1 MKHKDRFVFGRT
13 ARSVLRT
20 MLSVVLLLC
29 SILFLPGVTADV
41 SAQTLAADATSKIV
55 TSTAEVTISNV
66 TKVPEGKS
74 IDWATYQVL
83 YATYDAGSNALEY
96 HLTDWARTVLV
107 GTGTTGT
114 GTTEEAAIKEIT
126 KLTTTGAAATEQSDL
141 VNRLAAATTKTPYSA
156 SWSVTGTTAKADL
169 PVGAYLVIPSCEGMT
184 FLNML
189 VSVDTSGTTDTA
201 DNGWVLTAK
210 GAVLKGKTLSIDKK
224 ITGKNGSTPVAISVG
239 KTTETAQIGDKIHYT
254 IVAQVPHYPDNST
267 VKTFKVVD
275 TPTNLSILT
284 DSISVAGVDA
294 ANAETEIPKASYT
307 VSKDSANGPV
317 TIDFSNNYNGTFY
330 NTTEK
335 SWPYV
340 SVKIT
345 YTAVV
350 TEAAKI
356 GTEGNPN
363 TAKLI
368 YRIDT
373 QEKELPSPKTTV
385 FTYGLNVVKLEAG
398 TEAGT
403 EAKKLTNAVF
413 QISRDVNG
421 TSTPL
426 YFKDNE
432 DGSYTLAQDQTT
444 ASATGYTKDLKT
456 QGTDGSF
463 WLKGLDAR
471 VDYSLKEVKAP
482 SGYSV
487 NTDTLTIRLTAK
499 TNPDDSTYT
508 GILQEVTGTE
518 KDKNDQVI
526 ATDAGSWKC
535 GLLDADKAKAAV
547 SLTDTKLFELPAT
560 GGKGTDGF
568 ARNGILL
575 LTAAAL
581 VYGISRRKTQDE
593 RG

>member
-1 MKHKDRFVFGRT
+1 MKHNDRFVFGRT

-41 SAQTLAADATSKIV
+41 SAQTLAADTTSKIV
-55 TSTAEVTISNV
+55 TSTANVTINS
-66 TKVPEGKS
+66 VPEGKS
-74 IDWATYQVL
+74 ITWATYQVL
-83 YATYDAGSNALEY
+83 YANYDAGSNALEY
-96 HLTDWARTVLV
+96 HLTDWAKDVLV
-107 GTGTTGT
+107 GTGTTEEAEIKKITELTKTGT
-114 GTTEEAAIKEIT
+114 G
-126 KLTTTGAAATEQSDL
+126 ATEQSDL
-141 VNRLAAATTKTPYSA
+141 VNRLAAATKIPYTAA

-189 VSVDTSGTTDTA
+189 VSVDTSGTTQTDA
-201 DNGWVLTAK
+201 DQWELKAK

-224 ITGKNGSTPVAISVG
+224 ITGKNDITVTFDNG

-267 VKTFKVVD
+267 GKIFRVVD
-275 TPTNLSILT
+275 TPTNLSIST
-284 DSISVAGVDA
+284 DSISVYGVDA
-294 ANAETEIPKASYT
+294 ENAETEIPKASYA
-307 VSKDSANGPV
+307 VSEDSTNGSV
-317 TIDFSNNYNGTFY
+317 TIDFSNSYNGTFY
-330 NTTEK
+330 NATEK

-350 TEAAKI
+350 TEAAEM
-356 GTEGNPN
+356 GANGNPN

-373 QEKELPSPKTTV
+373 QDKELPSPKTTV
-385 FTYGLNVVKLEAG
+385 FTYGLNVEKLEAG

-403 EAKKLTNAVF
+403 AVKKLTNAVF

-444 ASATGYTKDLKT
+444 AASTTGYTKDLT
-456 QGTDGSF
+456 TPGTDGSF
-463 WLKGLDAR
+463 WLKGLDAG
-471 VDYSLKEVKAP
+471 VNYSLKEVKAP

-487 NTDTLTIRLTAK
+487 NTDTLTICLTAG
-499 TNPDDSTYT
+499 TNPVDSTHT
-508 GILQEVTGTE
+508 GILREVTGTE
-518 KDKNDQVI
+518 KDKNGQAI
-526 ATDAGSWKC
+526 TGEGSWTY
-535 GLLDADKAKAAV
+535 GVLDANKAKAAV

>member
-1 MKHKDRFVFGRT
+1 MKHNDRFVFGRT

-41 SAQTLAADATSKIV
+41 SAQTLTADTDKIV
-55 TSTAEVTISNV
+55 TSTAKVTINS
-66 TKVPEGKS
+66 VPEGKS
-74 IDWATYQVL
+74 ITLATYQVL

-96 HLTDWARTVLV
+96 HLTGWAKNVLV
-107 GTGTTGT
+107 GTGAGQAD
-114 GTTEEAAIKEIT
+114 TEEAAIKKIT
-126 KLTTTGAAATEQSDL
+126 ELTTTGTAATEQSDL
-141 VNRLAAATTKTPYSA
+141 VNQLAAATTKITYSA
-156 SWSVTGTTAKADL
+156 AIWSVTGTTAAADL
-169 PVGAYLVIPSCEGMT
+169 PVGAYLVIPSCEEMT

-189 VSVDTSGTTDTA
+189 VSVDTSGTIDTA

-224 ITGKNGSTPVAISVG
+224 IIGKNGTTVTFDNG
-239 KTTETAQIGDKIHYT
+239 KTTETAQIGDTIHYT
-254 IVAQVPHYPDNST
+254 IEAQVPHYPDNST
-267 VKTFKVVD
+267 GKIFRVVD
-275 TPTNLSILT
+275 TPTNLSIST
-284 DSISVAGVDA
+284 ESISVSGVKTGGGETPIA
-294 ANAETEIPKASYT
+294 AASYA
-307 VSKDSANGPV
+307 VSKNTTDGSV
-317 TIDFSNNYNGTFY
+317 TIDFSNHYDGTFY
-330 NTTEK
+330 DTATK

-350 TEAAKI
+350 TEKAEL
-356 GTEGNPN
+356 GTNGNPN

-368 YRIDT
+368 YQINN

-398 TEAGT
+398 TEG
-403 EAKKLTNAVF
+403 KKLTNAVF

-426 YFKDNE
+426 YFKDNGT
-432 DGSYTLAQDQTT
+432 GSYTLAQDQTAA
-444 ASATGYTKDLKT
+444 ASATGYTQDLTT

-463 WLKGLDAR
+463 WLKGLDAG

-487 NTDTLTIRLTAK
+487 NTDTLTICLTAG
-499 TNPDDSTYT
+499 TNPVDSTHT
-508 GILQEVTGTE
+508 GILREVTGTE
-518 KDKNDQVI
+518 KDKNGQGI
-526 ATDAGSWKC
+526 ATGTGSWTC
-535 GLLDADKAKAAV
+535 GVLDADKAKAAV

-581 VYGISRRKTQDE
+581 VYGISRRKMQDE

>member
-41 SAQTLAADATSKIV
+41 SAQTLTADTTSKIV
-55 TSTAEVTISNV
+55 TSTAKVTISNV
-66 TKVPEGKS
+66 PAGKS
-74 IDWATYQVL
+74 ITWATYQVL

-96 HLTDWARTVLV
+96 HLTDWAKDVLV
-107 GTGTTGT
+107 GT

-126 KLTTTGAAATEQSDL
+126 KLTKTGTGEKEQSDL
-141 VNRLAAATTKTPYSA
+141 VNRLAAAATKDAYSA
-156 SWSVTGTTAKADL
+156 IWSVAGTDATADL

-189 VSVDTSGTTDTA
+189 VSVDTSGTTETGA
-201 DNGWVLTAK
+201 DRWELKAK

-224 ITGKNGSTPVAISVG
+224 ITGKNGTTPVAISAG
-239 KTTETAQIGDKIHYT
+239 KTTETAQIGDTIHYT
-254 IVAQVPHYPDNST
+254 IEAQVPHYPDNST
-267 VKTFKVVD
+267 DKTFKVVD
-275 TPTNLSILT
+275 TPTNLSIST
-284 DSISVAGVDA
+284 DSISVYGVDA
-294 ANAETEIPKASYT
+294 ENAETEIPKASYA
-307 VSKDSANGPV
+307 VSEDSTNGSV
-317 TIDFSNNYNGTFY
+317 TIDFSNSYNGTFY
-330 NTTEK
+330 NATEK

-350 TEAAKI
+350 TEAAEM
-356 GTEGNPN
+356 GENGNPN

-373 QEKELPSPKTTV
+373 QDKELPSPKTTV

-398 TEAGT
+398 TAV
-403 EAKKLTNAVF
+403 KKLTNAVF
-413 QISRDVNG
+413 QISRDG

-426 YFKDNE
+426 YFKDNGS
-432 DGSYTLAQDQTT
+432 GSYTLAQDQTT

-463 WLKGLDAR
+463 WLKGLDAG

-487 NTDTLTIRLTAK
+487 NTDTLTICLTAG
-499 TNPDDSTYT
+499 TNPVDSTHT
-508 GILQEVTGTE
+508 GILRDVTGTE
-518 KDKNDQVI
+518 KDKNGQAI
-526 ATDAGSWKC
+526 TGEGSWTY
-535 GLLDADKAKAAV
+535 GVLDTNKAKAAV

-581 VYGISRRKTQDE
+581 VYGISRRKKQDE

>member
-96 HLTDWARTVLV
+96 HLTDWAKDVLV
-107 GTGTTGT
+107 GTGTTEEAEIKKITELTKTGT
-114 GTTEEAAIKEIT
+114 G
-126 KLTTTGAAATEQSDL
+126 ATEQSDL
-141 VNRLAAATTKTPYSA
+141 VNQLAAAATKTEYAA
-156 SWSVTGTTAKADL
+156 SWSVTGTTAAADL
-169 PVGAYLVIPSCEGMT
+169 PVGAYLVIPSCEEMT

-189 VSVDTSGTTDTA
+189 VSVDTSGTTQTDA
-201 DNGWVLTAK
+201 DQWVLKAK
-210 GAVLKGKTLSIDKK
+210 GAVLKGKSLSIGKK
-224 ITGKNGSTPVAISVG
+224 ITGKNGTTVTFENG

-267 VKTFKVVD
+267 GKIFRVVD
-275 TPTNLSILT
+275 TPTNLSIST
-284 DSISVAGVDA
+284 DSISVYGVDA
-294 ANAETEIPKASYT
+294 ENAETEIPKASYA
-307 VSKDSANGPV
+307 VSEDSTNGSV
-317 TIDFSNNYNGTFY
+317 TIDFSNSYNGTFY
-330 NTTEK
+330 NATEK

-350 TEAAKI
+350 TEAAEM
-356 GTEGNPN
+356 GANGNPN

-373 QEKELPSPKTTV
+373 QDKELPSPKTTV
-385 FTYGLNVVKLEAG
+385 FTYGLNVEKLEAG

-403 EAKKLTNAVF
+403 AVKKLTNAVF

-432 DGSYTLAQDQTT
+432 DGSYTLAQNQTT
-444 ASATGYTKDLKT
+444 AASAEGYTKDLKT

-463 WLKGLDAR
+463 WLKGLDAG
-471 VDYSLKEVKAP
+471 VNYSLKEVKAP

-487 NTDTLTIRLTAK
+487 NTDTLTIHLTAG
-499 TNPDDSTYT
+499 TNPVDSTHT
-508 GILQEVTGTE
+508 GILREVTGTE
-518 KDKNDQVI
+518 KDKNGQEI
-526 ATDAGSWKC
+526 ATSTGSWTC
-535 GLLDADKAKAAV
+535 GVLDADKAKAAV

>member
-41 SAQTLAADATSKIV
+41 SAQTLTAGTDKIV

-66 TKVPEGKS
+66 PEGKS
-74 IDWATYQVL
+74 ITWATYQVL
-83 YATYDAGSNALEY
+83 YANYDAGSNALEY
-96 HLTDWARTVLV
+96 HLTDWAKDVLV
-107 GTGTTGT
+107 GTGTT
-114 GTTEEAAIKEIT
+114 EEAEIKKIT
-126 KLTTTGAAATEQSDL
+126 KLTTTGAVATEQSDL
-141 VNRLAAATTKTPYSA
+141 VNQLAAATTKNAYSA

-189 VSVDTSGTTDTA
+189 VSVDTSGTTQTGA
-201 DNGWVLTAK
+201 DQWELKAK

-224 ITGKNGSTPVAISVG
+224 ITGKNGSTPVAISAG

-267 VKTFKVVD
+267 GKIFRVVD

-284 DSISVAGVDA
+284 ESISVSGVDT

-330 NTTEK
+330 DTTAK

-350 TEAAKI
+350 TEDANMGAD
-356 GTEGNPN
+356 GNPN

-373 QEKELPSPKTTV
+373 EEKELPSPKTTV

-398 TEAGT
+398 TEA
-403 EAKKLTNAVF
+403 KKLTNAVF
-413 QISRDVNG
+413 QISRDVSG
-421 TSTPL
+421 TPTPL
-426 YFKDNE
+426 YFKDNA

-444 ASATGYTKDLKT
+444 ASAAGYTQDLTT

-463 WLKGLDAR
+463 WLKGLDAG

-487 NTDTLTIRLTAK
+487 NTDTLTIHLTAE
-499 TNPDDSTYT
+499 TNPVDSTHT
-508 GILQEVTGTE
+508 GILREVTGRE
-518 KDKNDQVI
+518 KDKNGQEI
-526 ATDAGSWKC
+526 ATGTGSWKY
-535 GLLDADKAKAAV
+535 GVLDANKAKAAV

-593 RG
+593 RE

>member
-1 MKHKDRFVFGRT
+1 MKHNDRFVFGRT

-29 SILFLPGVTADV
+29 SILFLPGVTVDV
-41 SAQTLAADATSKIV
+41 SAQSLTADTNKIV
-55 TSTAEVTISNV
+55 TSKAEITVTN
-66 TKVPEGKS
+66 VPEGKS
-74 IDWATYQVL
+74 ISWPTYQVL

-96 HLTDWARTVLV
+96 HLTGWAKNILV
-107 GTGTTGT
+107 GSGTGQADTEEAVIKKITELTKTGT
-114 GTTEEAAIKEIT
+114 G
-126 KLTTTGAAATEQSDL
+126 ATEQSDL
-141 VNRLAAATTKTPYSA
+141 VNQLAAAATKTAYAAA
-156 SWSVTGTTAKADL
+156 SWTVAGTNAAATL

-189 VSVDTSGTTDTA
+189 VSVDTSGTTQTGA
-201 DNGWVLTAK
+201 DQWELKAK
-210 GAVLKGKTLSIDKK
+210 GAVLKGKPLSIDKK
-224 ITGKNGSTPVAISVG
+224 ITGKNGSAPVVIRAG
-239 KTTETAQIGDKIHYT
+239 KTTETAQIGDTIHYT
-254 IVAQVPHYPDNST
+254 IEAQVPHYPDNST
-267 VKTFKVVD
+267 DKTFKVVD
-275 TPTNLSILT
+275 TPTNLSIST
-284 DSISVAGVDA
+284 DSISVSGVNDAGT
-294 ANAETEIPKASYT
+294 ETVIPETSYA
-307 VSKDSANGPV
+307 VSKDSTDGSV
-317 TIDFSNNYNGTFY
+317 TIDFSNNYDGVFY
-330 NTTEK
+330 NATAK

-350 TEAAKI
+350 TEDAKM
-356 GTEGNPN
+356 GAEGNPN

-373 QEKELPSPKTTV
+373 QEKDISSPKTTV
-385 FTYGLNVVKLEAG
+385 FTYGLNVEKLEAG
-398 TEAGT
+398 TEV
-403 EAKKLTNAVF
+403 KKLTNAVF

-426 YFKDNE
+426 YFKDNGS
-432 DGSYTLAQDQTT
+432 GSYTLAQDQAAA

-463 WLKGLDAR
+463 WLKGLDAG

-487 NTDTLTIRLTAK
+487 NTDTLTIHLTAE
-499 TNPDDSTYT
+499 TNPDDPTCYT
-508 GILQEVTGTE
+508 GILQGVTGTE
-518 KDKNDQVI
+518 KDKTGLAVEDG
-526 ATDAGSWKC
+526 TGSWRY
-535 GLLDADKAKAAV
+535 GLSTEAAKAAV

>member
-1 MKHKDRFVFGRT
+1 MRHNDRFVFGRT

-41 SAQTLAADATSKIV
+41 SAQTLATGTDKIV
-55 TSTAEVTISNV
+55 TSPANVTINN
-66 TKVPEGKS
+66 VPEGKS
-74 IDWATYQVL
+74 ITWATYQVL
-83 YATYDAGSNALEY
+83 YANYDAGSNALEY
-96 HLTDWARTVLV
+96 HLTDWAKDVLV
-107 GTGTTGT
+107 GTGTTEEAEIKKITELTKTGT
-114 GTTEEAAIKEIT
+114 GAK
-126 KLTTTGAAATEQSDL
+126 EQSDL
-141 VNRLAAATTKTPYSA
+141 VNQLAAATTKTPYSA

-169 PVGAYLVIPSCEGMT
+169 PVGAYLVIPSCEEMT

-189 VSVDTSGTTDTA
+189 VSVDTSETTETGA
-201 DNGWVLTAK
+201 DRWELKAK

-224 ITGKNGSTPVAISVG
+224 ITGKNGTTPVAISAG
-239 KTTETAQIGDKIHYT
+239 KTTETAQIGDTIHYT

-267 VKTFKVVD
+267 NKTFKVVD
-275 TPTNLSILT
+275 TPTNLSIST
-284 DSISVAGVDA
+284 DSISVYGVDA
-294 ANAETEIPKASYT
+294 ENAETEIAKASYA

-317 TIDFSNNYNGTFY
+317 TIDFSSIYNGTFY
-330 NTTEK
+330 NAATK

-350 TEAAKI
+350 TEDAKM
-356 GTEGNPN
+356 GAEGNPN

-368 YRIDT
+368 YQINN

-398 TEAGT
+398 TEG
-403 EAKKLTNAVF
+403 KKLTNAVF
-413 QISRDVNG
+413 QISRDG
-421 TSTPL
+421 TTTPL

-444 ASATGYTKDLKT
+444 VASTTGYTKDLTT

-463 WLKGLDAR
+463 WLKGLDAG

-499 TNPDDSTYT
+499 TNPDDPTCYT
-508 GILQEVTGTE
+508 GILRDVTGTE
-518 KDKNDQVI
+518 KDKNGQAI
-526 ATDAGSWKC
+526 TGAGSWTY
-535 GLLDADKAKAAV
+535 GLSTEAAKAAV

-581 VYGISRRKTQDE
+581 VYGISRRKKQDE

>member
-96 HLTDWARTVLV
+96 HLTPWAYDMLV

-126 KLTTTGAAATEQSDL
+126 GLTKTGTGATEQSEL
-141 VNRLAAATTKTPYSA
+141 VNRLAAATKIPYTAA
-156 SWSVTGTTAKADL
+156 SWSVRGTDVVADL

-224 ITGKNGSTPVAISVG
+224 ITGKNGSTPVAISAG
-239 KTTETAQIGDKIHYT
+239 KTTETAQIGDTIHYT
-254 IVAQVPHYPDNST
+254 IEAQVPHYPDNSA

-275 TPTNLSILT
+275 TPTNLSIST
-284 DSISVAGVDA
+284 DSISVYGVDA
-294 ANAETEIPKASYT
+294 ENAETEIAKDSYVVSKAST
-307 VSKDSANGPV
+307 NGPV
-317 TIDFSNNYNGTFY
+317 TIDFSSIYNGTFY
-330 NTTEK
+330 NTTAK

-350 TEAAKI
+350 TEDAKM
-356 GTEGNPN
+356 GVDGNPN

-373 QEKELPSPKTTV
+373 QEKDISSPKTTV

-421 TSTPL
+421 TPTPL
-426 YFKDNE
+426 YFKDNGS
-432 DGSYTLAQDQTT
+432 GSYTLAQNQT
-444 ASATGYTKDLKT
+444 AAEGYTQDLTT

-463 WLKGLDAR
+463 WLKGLDAG

-487 NTDTLTIRLTAK
+487 NTDTLTIRLTAG
-499 TNPDDSTYT
+499 TNPVDSTHT
-508 GILQEVTGTE
+508 GILLGVTGTE

-581 VYGISRRKTQDE
+581 VYGISRRKKQDE

>member
-41 SAQTLAADATSKIV
+41 SAQTLAADTTSKIV
-55 TSTAEVTISNV
+55 TSTAEVTINIA
-66 TKVPEGKS
+66 TKVPEGKNIS
-74 IDWATYQVL
+74 WPTYQVL

-126 KLTTTGAAATEQSDL
+126 GLTKTETGATEQSEL
-141 VNRLAAATTKTPYSA
+141 VNRLAAATKIPYTAA
-156 SWSVTGTTAKADL
+156 SWSVRGTDVVADL

-189 VSVDTSGTTDTA
+189 VSVDTSGTTNTA

-224 ITGKNGSTPVAISVG
+224 ITGKNGSTPVAISAG

-267 VKTFKVVD
+267 GKIFRVVD

-284 DSISVAGVDA
+284 ESISVSGVDT

-330 NTTEK
+330 DTTAK

-350 TEAAKI
+350 TEAAEM
-356 GTEGNPN
+356 GTNGNPN

-373 QEKELPSPKTTV
+373 EEKELSSPKTTV

-398 TEAGT
+398 TEA

-413 QISRDVNG
+413 QISRDG
-421 TSTPL
+421 TTTPL

-444 ASATGYTKDLKT
+444 AASTTGYTKDLKT
-456 QGTDGSF
+456 QGDGSF
-463 WLKGLDAR
+463 WLKGLDAG
-471 VDYSLKEVKAP
+471 VNYSLKEVKAP

-487 NTDTLTIRLTAK
+487 NTDTLTIRLTAG
-499 TNPDDSTYT
+499 TNLVDSTHT

-518 KDKNDQVI
+518 KDKNGQAI
-526 ATDAGSWKC
+526 TGTGSWTY
-535 GLLDADKAKAAV
+535 GVLTTDEAKAAV

-581 VYGISRRKTQDE
+581 VYGIFRRKTQDE

>member
-41 SAQTLAADATSKIV
+41 SAQTLAADTTSKIV

-66 TKVPEGKS
+66 PAGKS
-74 IDWATYQVL
+74 ITWPTYQVL

-96 HLTDWARTVLV
+96 HLTGWARNVLV
-107 GTGTTGT
+107 GTGANQVA
-114 GTTEEAAIKEIT
+114 TEEAAIKKIT
-126 KLTTTGAAATEQSDL
+126 GLTTTGNDATEQSDL
-141 VNRLAAATTKTPYSA
+141 VNQLAAATIKNPYSA
-156 SWSVTGTTAKADL
+156 LWSVTGTDAAADL

-189 VSVDTSGTTDTA
+189 VSVDTSGTTQTGA
-201 DNGWVLTAK
+201 DQWELKAK

-224 ITGKNGSTPVAISVG
+224 ITGKNGSTPVAISAG
-239 KTTETAQIGDKIHYT
+239 KTTETAQIGDTIHYT
-254 IVAQVPHYPDNST
+254 IEAQVPHYPDNST
-267 VKTFKVVD
+267 GKIFRVVD

-284 DSISVAGVDA
+284 ESISVSGVDT

-330 NTTEK
+330 DTTAK

-350 TEAAKI
+350 TEAAEM
-356 GTEGNPN
+356 GTNGNPN

-373 QEKELPSPKTTV
+373 QEKDISSPKTTV
-385 FTYGLNVVKLEAG
+385 FTYGLDVVKLEAG
-398 TEAGT
+398 TEA

-426 YFKDNE
+426 YFKNNA

-444 ASATGYTKDLKT
+444 AASTTGYTKDLKT
-456 QGTDGSF
+456 QGTGGSF
-463 WLKGLDAR
+463 LLKGLDAG
-471 VDYSLKEVKAP
+471 VGYSLKEVKAP

-487 NTDTLTIRLTAK
+487 NTDTLTIHLTAE
-499 TNPDDSTYT
+499 TNQVDSTYT
-508 GILQEVTGTE
+508 GILQEVTGKE
-518 KDKNDQVI
+518 KNKNGQEI
-526 ATDAGSWKC
+526 ETGTGSWTY
-535 GLLDADKAKAAV
+535 GVLEADKAKAAV

>member
-41 SAQTLAADATSKIV
+41 SAQTLTADTNKIV
-55 TSTAEVTISNV
+55 TSTANVTINS
-66 TKVPEGKS
+66 VPEGKS
-74 IDWATYQVL
+74 ITWATYQVL
-83 YATYDAGSNALEY
+83 YANYDAGSNALEY
-96 HLTDWARTVLV
+96 HLTDWARDVLV

-114 GTTEEAAIKEIT
+114 GTTEEAAIKKIT
-126 KLTTTGAAATEQSDL
+126 ELMTTGTVATEQSEL
-141 VNRLAAATTKTPYSA
+141 VNRLAAATKIPYTAA
-156 SWSVTGTTAKADL
+156 SWRVTGTDAAADL

-224 ITGKNGSTPVAISVG
+224 ITGKNGSTPVVISAG
-239 KTTETAQIGDKIHYT
+239 KTTETAQIGDTIHYT
-254 IVAQVPHYPDNST
+254 IEAQVPHYPDNST
-267 VKTFKVVD
+267 GKIFRVVD
-275 TPTNLSILT
+275 TPTNLSIST
-284 DSISVAGVDA
+284 ESISVAGVDA
-294 ANAETEIPKASYT
+294 DGGETPIAAASYD

-317 TIDFSNNYNGTFY
+317 TIDFSDSYNGTFY

-385 FTYGLNVVKLEAG
+385 FTYGLNVVKLEAR

-413 QISRDVNG
+413 QISRDVNE
-421 TSTPL
+421 TPTPL
-426 YFKDNE
+426 YFKDNA

-444 ASATGYTKDLKT
+444 AASTTGYTKDLKT

-463 WLKGLDAR
+463 LLKGLDAR

-575 LTAAAL
+575 LTAAVL
-581 VYGISRRKTQDE
+581 VYGISRRKKQDE

>member
-1 MKHKDRFVFGRT
+1 MRHKDRFVFGRT

-41 SAQTLAADATSKIV
+41 SAQTLTADTDKIV
-55 TSTAEVTISNV
+55 TSTANVTINS
-66 TKVPEGKS
+66 VPEGKS
-74 IDWATYQVL
+74 ITWATYQVL
-83 YATYDAGSNALEY
+83 YANYDAGSNALEY
-96 HLTDWARTVLV
+96 HLTPWAKDVLV
-107 GTGTTGT
+107 GTGIGKEA
-114 GTTEEAAIKEIT
+114 TEEAAIKKIT
-126 KLTTTGAAATEQSDL
+126 ELTKTGTGAKEQSDL
-141 VNRLAAATTKTPYSA
+141 VNQLAAATTKTPYSA

-169 PVGAYLVIPSCEGMT
+169 PVGAYLVIPSCEEMT

-189 VSVDTSGTTDTA
+189 VSVDTSETTETGA
-201 DNGWVLTAK
+201 DRWELKAK

-224 ITGKNGSTPVAISVG
+224 ITGKNGTTPVAISAG
-239 KTTETAQIGDKIHYT
+239 KTTETAQIGDTIHYT

-267 VKTFKVVD
+267 NKTFKVVD
-275 TPTNLSILT
+275 TPTNLSIST
-284 DSISVAGVDA
+284 NSISVSGVDD
-294 ANAETEIPKASYT
+294 ANAETVIAATDYKVSPKAADGS
-307 VSKDSANGPV
+307 V
-317 TIDFSNNYNGTFY
+317 TIDFSDSYNGTFY
-330 NTTEK
+330 DTATK

-350 TEAAKI
+350 TEAAEM
-356 GTEGNPN
+356 GTNGNPN

-385 FTYGLNVVKLEAG
+385 FTYGLDVKKLEAG

-403 EAKKLTNAVF
+403 AVKKLTNAVF

-444 ASATGYTKDLKT
+444 AASTTGYTKDLTT

-463 WLKGLDAR
+463 WLKGLDAG

-499 TNPDDSTYT
+499 TNPDDPTCYT
-508 GILQEVTGTE
+508 GILRDVTGTE
-518 KDKNDQVI
+518 KDKNGQTI
-526 ATDAGSWKC
+526 TGAGSWTY
-535 GLLDADKAKAAV
+535 GLSTEAAKAAV

>member
-41 SAQTLAADATSKIV
+41 SAQTLTADTTSKIV
-55 TSTAEVTISNV
+55 TSTAKVTISNV
-66 TKVPEGKS
+66 PAGKS
-74 IDWATYQVL
+74 ISWPTYQVL

-96 HLTDWARTVLV
+96 HLTDWARAVLV
-107 GTGTTGT
+107 GT
-114 GTTEEAAIKEIT
+114 GTTEEAAIKNIT
-126 KLTTTGAAATEQSDL
+126 KLTTTGNDATEQSDL
-141 VNRLAAATTKTPYSA
+141 VNRLAAATKIPYTAA
-156 SWSVTGTTAKADL
+156 SWSVTGTNAAADL

-189 VSVDTSGTTDTA
+189 VSVDTSGTTQTGTDQ
-201 DNGWVLTAK
+201 WELKAK

-224 ITGKNGSTPVAISVG
+224 ITGKNGSAPVAISAG
-239 KTTETAQIGDKIHYT
+239 KTTETAQIGDTIHYT
-254 IVAQVPHYPDNST
+254 IEAQVPHYPDNST
-267 VKTFKVVD
+267 NKTFKVVD

-284 DSISVAGVDA
+284 DSISVSGVKADDGETSIA
-294 ANAETEIPKASYT
+294 ATSYA
-307 VSKDSANGPV
+307 VSKDSANGSV
-317 TIDFSNNYNGTFY
+317 TIDFSDSYDGTFY
-330 NTTEK
+330 NTTAK

-350 TEAAKI
+350 TEAAKM
-356 GTEGNPN
+356 GAEGNPN

-398 TEAGT
+398 TEA
-403 EAKKLTNAVF
+403 KKLTNAVF

-421 TSTPL
+421 TLTPL

-432 DGSYTLAQDQTT
+432 DGSYTLAQDQAT
-444 ASATGYTKDLKT
+444 AASTTGYTKDLTT
-456 QGTDGSF
+456 QGTGGSF
-463 WLKGLDAR
+463 LLKGLDAG

-487 NTDTLTIRLTAK
+487 NTDTLTIHLTAE

-508 GILQEVTGTE
+508 GILRKVDGTE
-518 KDKNDQVI
+518 KDKNGQGI
-526 ATDAGSWKC
+526 TDAGSWTY
-535 GLLDADKAKAAV
+535 GVLTTDAAKAAV

-581 VYGISRRKTQDE
+581 VYGISRRKKQDE

>member
-1 MKHKDRFVFGRT
+1 MKHNDRFVFGRT

-41 SAQTLAADATSKIV
+41 SAQTLTADTNKIV
-55 TSTAEVTISNV
+55 TSTANVTINS
-66 TKVPEGKS
+66 VPEGKNIS
-74 IDWATYQVL
+74 WPTYQVL

-126 KLTTTGAAATEQSDL
+126 GLTKTETGATEQSEL
-141 VNRLAAATTKTPYSA
+141 VNRLAAATKIPYTAA
-156 SWSVTGTTAKADL
+156 SWSVRGTDVVADL

-189 VSVDTSGTTDTA
+189 VSVDTSGTTNTA

-224 ITGKNGSTPVAISVG
+224 ITGKNGSTPVAISAG
-239 KTTETAQIGDKIHYT
+239 KTTETAQIGDTIHYT

-267 VKTFKVVD
+267 GKIFRVVD

-284 DSISVAGVDA
+284 ESISVSGVDT

-330 NTTEK
+330 DTTAK

-350 TEAAKI
+350 TEAAEM
-356 GTEGNPN
+356 GTNGNPN

-373 QEKELPSPKTTV
+373 EEKELPSPKTTV

-398 TEAGT
+398 TEA
-403 EAKKLTNAVF
+403 KKLTNAVF
-413 QISRDVNG
+413 QISRDVSG
-421 TSTPL
+421 TPTPL
-426 YFKDNE
+426 YFKDNA

-444 ASATGYTKDLKT
+444 AASTTGYTKDLKT
-456 QGTDGSF
+456 QGDGSF
-463 WLKGLDAR
+463 WLKGLDAG
-471 VDYSLKEVKAP
+471 VNYSLKEVKAP

-487 NTDTLTIRLTAK
+487 NTDTLTIRLTAG
-499 TNPDDSTYT
+499 TNLVDSTHT

-518 KDKNDQVI
+518 KDKNGQAI
-526 ATDAGSWKC
+526 TGTGSWTC
-535 GLLDADKAKAAV
+535 GVLDAYKAKAAV

-581 VYGISRRKTQDE
+581 VYGISRRKKQDE

>member
-1 MKHKDRFVFGRT
+1 MRHNDRFVFGRT

-41 SAQTLAADATSKIV
+41 SAQTLAADTTSKIV
-55 TSTAEVTISNV
+55 TSTAEVTINS
-66 TKVPEGKS
+66 VPEGKS
-74 IDWATYQVL
+74 ITWATYQVL
-83 YATYDAGSNALEY
+83 YANYDAGSNALEY
-96 HLTDWARTVLV
+96 HMTDWAKDVLV
-107 GTGTTGT
+107 GTGTTEEAEIKKITELTKTGT
-114 GTTEEAAIKEIT
+114 GAK
-126 KLTTTGAAATEQSDL
+126 EQSDL
-141 VNRLAAATTKTPYSA
+141 VNQLAAATTKTPYSA

-169 PVGAYLVIPSCEGMT
+169 PVGAYLVIPSCEEMT

-189 VSVDTSGTTDTA
+189 VSVDTSGTTATDE
-201 DNGWVLTAK
+201 NEWVLTAK

-224 ITGKNGSTPVAISVG
+224 ITGKNGSTPVAISAG
-239 KTTETAQIGDKIHYT
+239 KTTETAQIGDTIHYT

-267 VKTFKVVD
+267 NKTFKVVD
-275 TPTNLSILT
+275 TPTNLSIST
-284 DSISVAGVDA
+284 DSISVYGVDA
-294 ANAETEIPKASYT
+294 ENAETEIAKASYA

-317 TIDFSNNYNGTFY
+317 TIDFSSIYNGTFY
-330 NTTEK
+330 NAATK

-350 TEAAKI
+350 TEDAKM
-356 GTEGNPN
+356 GAEGNPN

-373 QEKELPSPKTTV
+373 EEKELPSPKTTV

-398 TEAGT
+398 TEG
-403 EAKKLTNAVF
+403 KKLTNAVF
-413 QISRDVNG
+413 QISRDG
-421 TSTPL
+421 TTTPL

-444 ASATGYTKDLKT
+444 AASTTGYTKDLTT

-463 WLKGLDAR
+463 WLKGLDAG

-499 TNPDDSTYT
+499 TNPDDPTCYT
-508 GILQEVTGTE
+508 GILRDVTGTE
-518 KDKNDQVI
+518 KDKNGQAI
-526 ATDAGSWKC
+526 TGAGSWTY
-535 GLLDADKAKAAV
+535 GLSTEAAKAAV

-581 VYGISRRKTQDE
+581 VYGISRRKKQDE

>member
-1 MKHKDRFVFGRT
+1 MKHNDRFVFGRT

-29 SILFLPGVTADV
+29 SILFLPGVAADV
-41 SAQTLAADATSKIV
+41 SAQTLAADTTSKIV
-55 TSTAEVTISNV
+55 TSTANVTINS
-66 TKVPEGKS
+66 VPEGKS
-74 IDWATYQVL
+74 ITWATYQVL
-83 YATYDAGSNALEY
+83 YANYDAGSNALEY
-96 HLTDWARTVLV
+96 HLTDWAKDVLV
-107 GTGTTGT
+107 GTGTTEEAEIKKITELTKTGT
-114 GTTEEAAIKEIT
+114 GAK
-126 KLTTTGAAATEQSDL
+126 EQSDL
-141 VNRLAAATTKTPYSA
+141 VNQLAAATTKTPYSA

-169 PVGAYLVIPSCEGMT
+169 PVGAYLVIPSCEEMT

-189 VSVDTSGTTDTA
+189 VSVDTSETTETGA
-201 DNGWVLTAK
+201 DRWELKAK

-224 ITGKNGSTPVAISVG
+224 ITGKNGTTPVAISAG
-239 KTTETAQIGDKIHYT
+239 KTTETAQIGDTIHYT

-267 VKTFKVVD
+267 NKTFKVVD
-275 TPTNLSILT
+275 TPTNLSIST
-284 DSISVAGVDA
+284 DSISVYGVDA
-294 ANAETEIPKASYT
+294 ENAETEIAKASYA

-317 TIDFSNNYNGTFY
+317 TIDFSSIYNGTFY
-330 NTTEK
+330 NATEK

-350 TEAAKI
+350 TEDAKM
-356 GTEGNPN
+356 GAEGNPN

-373 QEKELPSPKTTV
+373 EEKELPSPKTTV

-398 TEAGT
+398 TEG
-403 EAKKLTNAVF
+403 KKLTNAVF
-413 QISRDVNG
+413 QISRDG
-421 TSTPL
+421 TTTPL

-444 ASATGYTKDLKT
+444 AASTTGYTKDLTT

-463 WLKGLDAR
+463 WLKGLDAG

-499 TNPDDSTYT
+499 TNPDDPTCYT
-508 GILQEVTGTE
+508 GILRDVTGTE
-518 KDKNDQVI
+518 KDKNGQAI
-526 ATDAGSWKC
+526 TGAGSWTY
-535 GLLDADKAKAAV
+535 GLSTEAAKAAV

-581 VYGISRRKTQDE
+581 VYGISRRKKQDE

>member
-29 SILFLPGVTADV
+29 SILFLPGVTVDV
-41 SAQTLAADATSKIV
+41 SAQSLTADTNKIV
-55 TSTAEVTISNV
+55 TSKAEITVTN
-66 TKVPEGKS
+66 VPEGKS
-74 IDWATYQVL
+74 ISWPTYQVL

-96 HLTDWARTVLV
+96 HLTDWAQDVLV
-107 GTGTTGT
+107 GTGTTGTGTT

-126 KLTTTGAAATEQSDL
+126 KLTTTGAVATEQSDL
-141 VNRLAAATTKTPYSA
+141 VNQLAAATAKTEYTAA

-169 PVGAYLVIPSCEGMT
+169 PVGAYLVIPSCEEMT

-224 ITGKNGSTPVAISVG
+224 ITGKNGSTPVAISAG

-267 VKTFKVVD
+267 VNTFKVVD

-284 DSISVAGVDA
+284 ESISVSGVDT

-317 TIDFSNNYNGTFY
+317 TIDFSSIYNGTFY
-330 NTTEK
+330 NTTAK

-350 TEAAKI
+350 TEDAKM
-356 GTEGNPN
+356 GVDGNPN

-373 QEKELPSPKTTV
+373 QEKDISSPKTTV

-398 TEAGT
+398 TEA

-413 QISRDVNG
+413 QISRDG
-421 TSTPL
+421 TTTPL

-432 DGSYTLAQDQTT
+432 DGSYTEYTT
-444 ASATGYTKDLKT
+444 A
-456 QGTDGSF
+456 
-463 WLKGLDAR
+463 
-471 VDYSLKEVKAP
+471 
-482 SGYSV
+482 
-487 NTDTLTIRLTAK
+487 
-499 TNPDDSTYT
+499 
-508 GILQEVTGTE
+508 
-518 KDKNDQVI
+518 
-526 ATDAGSWKC
+526 
-535 GLLDADKAKAAV
+535 
-547 SLTDTKLFELPAT
+547 
-560 GGKGTDGF
+560 
-568 ARNGILL
+568 
-575 LTAAAL
+575 
-581 VYGISRRKTQDE
+581 
-593 RG
+593 

>member
-29 SILFLPGVTADV
+29 SILFLPGVTVDV
-41 SAQTLAADATSKIV
+41 SAQTLAADTTSKIV
-55 TSTAEVTISNV
+55 TSTAKVTINIAAN
-66 TKVPEGKS
+66 VPEGKIIS
-74 IDWATYQVL
+74 WPTYQVL
-83 YATYDAGSNALEY
+83 YATYDADSNALEY
-96 HLTDWARTVLV
+96 HLTGWAKDVLV
-107 GTGTTGT
+107 GTGTTGTGTT

-126 KLTTTGAAATEQSDL
+126 KLTTMGAAATEQSDL
-141 VNRLAAATTKTPYSA
+141 VNRLAAAATKIPYTAA
-156 SWSVTGTTAKADL
+156 SWSVAGMDATADL

-201 DNGWVLTAK
+201 EDGWVLTAK

-224 ITGKNGSTPVAISVG
+224 ITGKNGSTPVAISAG

-254 IVAQVPHYPDNST
+254 IVAQVPHYPDNSA

-294 ANAETEIPKASYT
+294 DDGETPIAAASYD

-317 TIDFSNNYNGTFY
+317 TIDFSSIYNGTFY
-330 NTTEK
+330 NATAK

-350 TEAAKI
+350 TEDAKM
-356 GTEGNPN
+356 GAEGNPN

-373 QEKELPSPKTTV
+373 EEKELPSPKTTV

-398 TEAGT
+398 TEG
-403 EAKKLTNAVF
+403 KKLTNAVF
-413 QISRDVNG
+413 QISRDG
-421 TSTPL
+421 TTTPL

-432 DGSYTLAQDQTT
+432 DGSYTLAQDQTAA

-463 WLKGLDAR
+463 WLKGLDAG

-499 TNPDDSTYT
+499 TNPDDPTCYT
-508 GILQEVTGTE
+508 GILRDVTGTE
-518 KDKNDQVI
+518 KDKNGQAI
-526 ATDAGSWKC
+526 TGAGSWTY
-535 GLLDADKAKAAV
+535 GLSTEAAKAAV

>member
-41 SAQTLAADATSKIV
+41 SAQTLTADTTSKIV
-55 TSTAEVTISNV
+55 TSTAKVTISNV
-66 TKVPEGKS
+66 PAGKS
-74 IDWATYQVL
+74 ISWPTYQVL

-96 HLTDWARTVLV
+96 HLTDWARAVLV
-107 GTGTTGT
+107 GT
-114 GTTEEAAIKEIT
+114 GTTEEAAIKNIT
-126 KLTTTGAAATEQSDL
+126 KLTKTGTGEKEQSDL
-141 VNRLAAATTKTPYSA
+141 VNQLAAATTKDAYSA
-156 SWSVTGTTAKADL
+156 IWSVTGTNAAADL
-169 PVGAYLVIPSCEGMT
+169 PVGAYLVIPSCEEMT

-239 KTTETAQIGDKIHYT
+239 KTTETAQIGDTIHYT
-254 IVAQVPHYPDNST
+254 IEAQVPHYPDNST
-267 VKTFKVVD
+267 NKTFKVVD
-275 TPTNLSILT
+275 TPTNLSIST
-284 DSISVAGVDA
+284 ASISVAGVDTE
-294 ANAETEIPKASYT
+294 NAETEIAKDSYVVSKAST
-307 VSKDSANGPV
+307 NGPV
-317 TIDFSNNYNGTFY
+317 TIDFSSIYNGTFY
-330 NTTEK
+330 NTTTK

-350 TEAAKI
+350 TEAAKM
-356 GTEGNPN
+356 GADGNPN

-368 YRIDT
+368 YWFNT

-385 FTYGLNVVKLEAG
+385 FTYGLNVEKLEAG
-398 TEAGT
+398 TEA
-403 EAKKLTNAVF
+403 EVKKLTNAVF
-413 QISRDVNG
+413 QISGDVNG

-444 ASATGYTKDLKT
+444 AASTTGYTKDLKT
-456 QGTDGSF
+456 QGTDGRF
-463 WLKGLDAR
+463 WLEGLDAG

-487 NTDTLTIRLTAK
+487 NTDTLTIRLTAE
-499 TNPDDSTYT
+499 TNPDDLTYT
-508 GILQEVTGTE
+508 GILQGVTGKE
-518 KDKNDQVI
+518 KNKNGQEIEIGTGSWTYGVLT
-526 ATDAGSWKC
+526 TDA
-535 GLLDADKAKAAV
+535 AKAAV

-581 VYGISRRKTQDE
+581 VYGISRRKKQDE

>member
-41 SAQTLAADATSKIV
+41 SAQTLAADTTSKIV
-55 TSTAEVTISNV
+55 TSTAEVTINIA

-96 HLTDWARTVLV
+96 HLTQWANDILV
-107 GTGTTGT
+107 GSNPGQAA
-114 GTTEEAAIKEIT
+114 TEEAAIKEIT
-126 KLTTTGAAATEQSDL
+126 GLTKTETGATEQSEL
-141 VNRLAAATTKTPYSA
+141 VNRLAAATKIPYTAA
-156 SWSVTGTTAKADL
+156 SWSVRGTDVVADL

-189 VSVDTSGTTDTA
+189 VSVDTSGTTQTDA
-201 DNGWVLTAK
+201 DQWVLTAK

-224 ITGKNGSTPVAISVG
+224 ITGKNGSTPVAISAG

-267 VKTFKVVD
+267 NKTFKVVD
-275 TPTNLSILT
+275 TPTNLSIST
-284 DSISVAGVDA
+284 GSISVSGVKTDGTETAIA
-294 ANAETEIPKASYT
+294 ATSYA
-307 VSKDSANGPV
+307 VSQDSANGPV
-317 TIDFSNNYNGTFY
+317 TIDFSDSYNGTFY
-330 NTTEK
+330 DTATK

-350 TEAAKI
+350 TEDAKM
-356 GTEGNPN
+356 GVDGNPN

-373 QEKELPSPKTTV
+373 QEKDISSPKTTV

-421 TSTPL
+421 ISTPL

-444 ASATGYTKDLKT
+444 AASTTGYTKDLTT

-508 GILQEVTGTE
+508 GILQGVTGKE
-518 KDKNDQVI
+518 KDKTGLEI
-526 ATDAGSWKC
+526 APGTGSWTF
-535 GLLDADKAKAAV
+535 GVLDTEKAKAAV

-581 VYGISRRKTQDE
+581 VYGISRRKKQDE

>member
-55 TSTAEVTISNV
+55 TSTAEVTISNI
-66 TKVPEGKS
+66 PDGKS

-83 YATYDAGSNALEY
+83 YAIYDAESNALEY
-96 HLTDWARTVLV
+96 HLTQWANDILV
-107 GTGTTGT
+107 GSNPGQAA
-114 GTTEEAAIKEIT
+114 TEEAAIKEIT
-126 KLTTTGAAATEQSDL
+126 KLTTTGAVATEQSDL
-141 VNRLAAATTKTPYSA
+141 VNQLAAATTKNAYSA

-201 DNGWVLTAK
+201 DNGWVLKAK

-294 ANAETEIPKASYT
+294 DDGETPIAAASYD

-317 TIDFSNNYNGTFY
+317 TIDFSDSYNGTFY
-330 NTTEK
+330 KATEK

-350 TEAAKI
+350 TEDAKM
-356 GTEGNPN
+356 GVDGNPN

-373 QEKELPSPKTTV
+373 QEKDISSPKTTV

>member
-41 SAQTLAADATSKIV
+41 SAQTLAADTTSKIV
-55 TSTAEVTISNV
+55 TSPANVTINS
-66 TKVPEGKS
+66 VPEGKS
-74 IDWATYQVL
+74 ITWATYQVL

-96 HLTDWARTVLV
+96 HLTDWAKDVLV
-107 GTGTTGT
+107 GTGIGKEA
-114 GTTEEAAIKEIT
+114 TEEAAIKKIT
-126 KLTTTGAAATEQSDL
+126 ELTKTGTGAKEQSEL
-141 VNRLAAATTKTPYSA
+141 VNQLAAATIKNPYSA
-156 SWSVTGTTAKADL
+156 IWSVTGTDAAADL

-189 VSVDTSGTTDTA
+189 VSVDTSETTETGA
-201 DNGWVLTAK
+201 NQWKLKAK

-224 ITGKNGSTPVAISVG
+224 ITGKNGVTVEFENG
-239 KTTETAQIGDKIHYT
+239 KTTETAQIGDTIHYT

-267 VKTFKVVD
+267 GKIFRVVD
-275 TPTNLSILT
+275 TPTNLSIST
-284 DSISVAGVDA
+284 DSISVYGVDA
-294 ANAETEIPKASYT
+294 ENAETEIPKASYA
-307 VSKDSANGPV
+307 VSEDSTNGSV
-317 TIDFSNNYNGTFY
+317 TIDFSNSYNGTFY
-330 NTTEK
+330 NATEK

-350 TEAAKI
+350 TEAAEM
-356 GTEGNPN
+356 GTSGNPN

-373 QEKELPSPKTTV
+373 QDKELPSPKTTV

-398 TEAGT
+398 TEGT
-403 EAKKLTNAVF
+403 ERKKLTNAVF

-426 YFKDNE
+426 YFKNNE
-432 DGSYTLAQDQTT
+432 DGSYTLAQDQTVAGST
-444 ASATGYTKDLKT
+444 AGYTKDLKT

-463 WLKGLDAR
+463 WLKGLDAG

-487 NTDTLTIRLTAK
+487 NTDTLTIHLTAG
-499 TNPDDSTYT
+499 TNPVDSTHT
-508 GILQEVTGTE
+508 GILREVTGTE
-518 KDKNDQVI
+518 KDKNGQEI
-526 ATDAGSWKC
+526 ATGTGSWTC
-535 GLLDADKAKAAV
+535 GVLDANKAKAAV

-581 VYGISRRKTQDE
+581 VYGISRRKKQDE

>member
-41 SAQTLAADATSKIV
+41 SAQTLTADTNKIV
-55 TSTAEVTISNV
+55 TSTANVTINS
-66 TKVPEGKS
+66 VPEGKS
-74 IDWATYQVL
+74 ITLATYQVL

-96 HLTDWARTVLV
+96 HLTGWAKNVLV
-107 GTGTTGT
+107 GTGIGKEA
-114 GTTEEAAIKEIT
+114 TEEAAIKKIT
-126 KLTTTGAAATEQSDL
+126 ELTKTGTGAKEQSEL
-141 VNRLAAATTKTPYSA
+141 VNQLAAATTKTPYSA
-156 SWSVTGTTAKADL
+156 IWSVTGTDAAADL
-169 PVGAYLVIPSCEGMT
+169 PVGAYLVIPSCEEMT

-189 VSVDTSGTTDTA
+189 VSVDTSGTTATDE
-201 DNGWVLTAK
+201 NEWVLTAK

-224 ITGKNGSTPVAISVG
+224 ITGKNGSTPVAISAG

-267 VKTFKVVD
+267 GKIFRVVD

-284 DSISVAGVDA
+284 ESISVSGVDT

-330 NTTEK
+330 DTTAK

-350 TEAAKI
+350 TEAAEM
-356 GTEGNPN
+356 GTNGNPN

-373 QEKELPSPKTTV
+373 EEKELSSPKTTV

-398 TEAGT
+398 TEV
-403 EAKKLTNAVF
+403 KKLTNAVF

-421 TSTPL
+421 TTAPL
-426 YFKDNE
+426 YFKDNA

-444 ASATGYTKDLKT
+444 AASTTGYTKDLKT

-508 GILQEVTGTE
+508 GNLQDVTGTE

-526 ATDAGSWKC
+526 ATGTGSWTC
-535 GLLDADKAKAAV
+535 GVLTTDAAKAAV

-581 VYGISRRKTQDE
+581 VYGISRRKKQDE

>member
-41 SAQTLAADATSKIV
+41 SAQILTAGTDKIV
-55 TSTAEVTISNV
+55 TSTAKVTIRN
-66 TKVPEGKS
+66 VPEGKS
-74 IDWATYQVL
+74 ITWPTYQVL

-96 HLTDWARTVLV
+96 HLTDWAKDVLV
-107 GTGTTGT
+107 GTGIGKEA
-114 GTTEEAAIKEIT
+114 TEEAAIKKIT
-126 KLTTTGAAATEQSDL
+126 ELTKTGTGAKEQSEL
-141 VNRLAAATTKTPYSA
+141 VNQLAAATIKNPYSA
-156 SWSVTGTTAKADL
+156 IWSVTGTDAAADL

-189 VSVDTSGTTDTA
+189 VSVDTSGTTQTDA
-201 DNGWVLTAK
+201 DQWVLTAK

-224 ITGKNGSTPVAISVG
+224 ITGKNGSTPVAISAG
-239 KTTETAQIGDKIHYT
+239 KTTETAQIGDTIHYT
-254 IVAQVPHYPDNST
+254 IEAQVPHYPDNST
-267 VKTFKVVD
+267 DKTFKVVD

-284 DSISVAGVDA
+284 ESISAAGVKADGG
-294 ANAETEIPKASYT
+294 ETPITAASYA
-307 VSKDSANGPV
+307 VSKDSTNGSV
-317 TIDFSNNYNGTFY
+317 TIDFSSIYNGTFY
-330 NTTEK
+330 DTAAK

-350 TEAAKI
+350 TEAAEM
-356 GTEGNPN
+356 GENGNPN

-373 QEKELPSPKTTV
+373 QDKELPSPKTTV
-385 FTYGLNVVKLEAG
+385 FTYGLNVEKLEAG

-403 EAKKLTNAVF
+403 AVKKLTNAVF
-413 QISRDVNG
+413 QISRDG

-444 ASATGYTKDLKT
+444 AASATGYTQDLTT

-463 WLKGLDAR
+463 WLKGLDAG

-487 NTDTLTIRLTAK
+487 NTDTLTICLTAG
-499 TNPDDSTYT
+499 TNPVDSTHT
-508 GILQEVTGTE
+508 GILREVTGTE
-518 KDKNDQVI
+518 KDKNGQAI
-526 ATDAGSWKC
+526 TGTGSWTC
-535 GLLDADKAKAAV
+535 GVLDAYKAKAAV

-581 VYGISRRKTQDE
+581 VYGISRRKKQDE

>member
-41 SAQTLAADATSKIV
+41 SAQPLTADTTSKIV
-55 TSTAEVTISNV
+55 TSTAKVTISNV
-66 TKVPEGKS
+66 PAGKS
-74 IDWATYQVL
+74 ITWPTYQVL

-96 HLTDWARTVLV
+96 HLTDWARAVLV
-107 GTGTTGT
+107 GTGTNQVA
-114 GTTEEAAIKEIT
+114 TEEAAIKKIT
-126 KLTTTGAAATEQSDL
+126 GLTTTGNDATEQSDL
-141 VNRLAAATTKTPYSA
+141 VNQLAAAATKDAYSA
-156 SWSVTGTTAKADL
+156 IWSVAGTDATADL
-169 PVGAYLVIPSCEGMT
+169 PVGAYLVIPSCEEMT

-189 VSVDTSGTTDTA
+189 VSVDTSGTTQTGTDQ
-201 DNGWVLTAK
+201 WELKAK

-224 ITGKNGSTPVAISVG
+224 ITGKNGSTPVAISAG
-239 KTTETAQIGDKIHYT
+239 KTTETAQIGDTIHYT
-254 IVAQVPHYPDNST
+254 IEAQVPHYPDNST
-267 VKTFKVVD
+267 NKTFKVVD

-284 DSISVAGVDA
+284 DSISVYGVDA
-294 ANAETEIPKASYT
+294 ENAETEIAKDSYV
-307 VSKDSANGPV
+307 VSKDSVNGPV
-317 TIDFSNNYNGTFY
+317 TIDFSSIYNGTFY
-330 NTTEK
+330 DTATK
-335 SWPYV
+335 FWPYV

-350 TEAAKI
+350 TEDAEM
-356 GTEGNPN
+356 GTNGNPN

-368 YRIDT
+368 YWFNT

-398 TEAGT
+398 TEA
-403 EAKKLTNAVF
+403 KKLTNAVF
-413 QISRDVNG
+413 QISRDE
-421 TSTPL
+421 SQTPL

-444 ASATGYTKDLKT
+444 AASTTGYTKDLKT
-456 QGTDGSF
+456 QGTGGSF
-463 WLKGLDAR
+463 WLKGLDAG

-508 GILQEVTGTE
+508 GILRDVTGTE
-518 KDKNDQVI
+518 KDKNGQAI
-526 ATDAGSWKC
+526 TGAGSWTY
-535 GLLDADKAKAAV
+535 GVLDGDKAKAAV

>member
-41 SAQTLAADATSKIV
+41 SAQPLTADATSKIV

-96 HLTDWARTVLV
+96 HLTTWARTVLV
-107 GTGTTGT
+107 GTGTNQVG
-114 GTTEEAAIKEIT
+114 TEEAAIKEIT
-126 KLTTTGAAATEQSDL
+126 GLTKTETGATEQSDL
-141 VNRLAAATTKTPYSA
+141 VNRLAAATKIPYTAA
-156 SWSVTGTTAKADL
+156 SWSVRGTDVVADL

-189 VSVDTSGTTDTA
+189 VSVDTSGTIDTA

-224 ITGKNGSTPVAISVG
+224 ITGKNGSTPVAISAG
-239 KTTETAQIGDKIHYT
+239 KTTETAQIGDTIHYT
-254 IVAQVPHYPDNST
+254 IEAQVPHYPDNSA

-275 TPTNLSILT
+275 TPTNLSIST
-284 DSISVAGVDA
+284 DSISVYGVDA
-294 ANAETEIPKASYT
+294 ENAETEIAKDSYVVSKAST
-307 VSKDSANGPV
+307 NGPV
-317 TIDFSNNYNGTFY
+317 TIDFSSIYNGTFY
-330 NTTEK
+330 NTTAK

-350 TEAAKI
+350 TEDAEM
-356 GTEGNPN
+356 GTNGNPN

-373 QEKELPSPKTTV
+373 EEKELSSPKTTV

-398 TEAGT
+398 TEA
-403 EAKKLTNAVF
+403 KKLTNAVF
-413 QISRDVNG
+413 QISRDG
-421 TSTPL
+421 TTTPL

-444 ASATGYTKDLKT
+444 AASTTGYTKDLTT

-463 WLKGLDAR
+463 WLKGLDAG

-499 TNPDDSTYT
+499 TNPDDSTHT
-508 GILQEVTGTE
+508 GILQGVTGKE
-518 KDKNDQVI
+518 KDKTGLEI
-526 ATDAGSWKC
+526 APGTGSWTF
-535 GLLDADKAKAAV
+535 GVLATEEAKAAV

-581 VYGISRRKTQDE
+581 VYGISRRKKQDE

>member
-1 MKHKDRFVFGRT
+1 MKHNDRFVFGRT

-41 SAQTLAADATSKIV
+41 SAQTLTADTNKIV
-55 TSTAEVTISNV
+55 TSPAEVTISNV
-66 TKVPEGKS
+66 PEGKS
-74 IDWATYQVL
+74 ITWATYQVL

-96 HLTDWARTVLV
+96 HLTDWAKDVLV
-107 GTGTTGT
+107 GTGTTEEAEIKKITELTKTGT
-114 GTTEEAAIKEIT
+114 GAK
-126 KLTTTGAAATEQSDL
+126 EQSDL
-141 VNRLAAATTKTPYSA
+141 VNQLAAATKNAYSA
-156 SWSVTGTTAKADL
+156 IWSVTGTDAVAAL

-189 VSVDTSGTTDTA
+189 VSVDTSGTIDTA

-224 ITGKNGSTPVAISVG
+224 ITGKNGSTPVAISAG

-267 VKTFKVVD
+267 GKIFRVVD

-284 DSISVAGVDA
+284 ESISVYGVDT

-330 NTTEK
+330 DTTAK

-350 TEAAKI
+350 TEDANMGAD
-356 GTEGNPN
+356 GNPN

-373 QEKELPSPKTTV
+373 EEKELPSPKTTV

-398 TEAGT
+398 TEAGV
-403 EAKKLTNAVF
+403 KKLTNAVF

-421 TSTPL
+421 TTTPL

-444 ASATGYTKDLKT
+444 AASTTGYTKDLTT

-463 WLKGLDAR
+463 WLKGLDAG
-471 VDYSLKEVKAP
+471 VNYSLKEVKAP

-487 NTDTLTIRLTAK
+487 NTDTLTICLTAG
-499 TNPDDSTYT
+499 TNPVDSTHT
-508 GILQEVTGTE
+508 GILRDVTGTE
-518 KDKNDQVI
+518 KDKNGQAI
-526 ATDAGSWKC
+526 TGEGSWTY
-535 GLLDADKAKAAV
+535 GVLDTNKAKAAV

-581 VYGISRRKTQDE
+581 VYGISRRKKQDE

>member
-41 SAQTLAADATSKIV
+41 SAQTLTADATSKIV
-55 TSTAEVTISNV
+55 TSTAEVTINIA
-66 TKVPEGKS
+66 TNVPEGKNIS
-74 IDWATYQVL
+74 WPTYQVL

-96 HLTDWARTVLV
+96 HLTPWAYDMLV
-107 GTGTTGT
+107 GTGTNQVA
-114 GTTEEAAIKEIT
+114 TEEAAIKNIT
-126 KLTTTGAAATEQSDL
+126 KLTKTGTGATEQSDL
-141 VNRLAAATTKTPYSA
+141 VNQLAAATAKTKYTAA
-156 SWSVTGTTAKADL
+156 SWRVTGTTAAADL

-210 GAVLKGKTLSIDKK
+210 GAVLKGKPLSIDKK

-254 IVAQVPHYPDNST
+254 IEAQVPHYPDNST
-267 VKTFKVVD
+267 GKIFRVVD
-275 TPTNLSILT
+275 TPTNLSIST
-284 DSISVAGVDA
+284 GSISVAGVKTGGGETAIA
-294 ANAETEIPKASYT
+294 AASYA
-307 VSKDSANGPV
+307 VSQNTTDGSV
-317 TIDFSNNYNGTFY
+317 TIDFSNKYDETFY
-330 NTTEK
+330 DTTEK

-350 TEAAKI
+350 TEDAKM
-356 GTEGNPN
+356 GVDGNPN

-373 QEKELPSPKTTV
+373 QEKDISSPKTTV

-403 EAKKLTNAVF
+403 EARKLTNAVF

-421 TSTPL
+421 TPTPL
-426 YFKDNE
+426 YFKDNGS
-432 DGSYTLAQDQTT
+432 GSYTLAQNQT
-444 ASATGYTKDLKT
+444 AAEGYTQDLTT
-456 QGTDGSF
+456 QGTDGGF
-463 WLKGLDAR
+463 WLKGLDAG

-487 NTDTLTIRLTAK
+487 NTDTLTIRLTAG
-499 TNPDDSTYT
+499 TNLVDSTHT

-518 KDKNDQVI
+518 KDKNGQAI
-526 ATDAGSWKC
+526 TGTGSWTY
-535 GLLDADKAKAAV
+535 GVLTTDEAKAAV

-568 ARNGILL
+568 ARNGIFL

-581 VYGISRRKTQDE
+581 VYGISRRKKQDE

>member
-41 SAQTLAADATSKIV
+41 SAQTLTAGTGKIV

-66 TKVPEGKS
+66 PAGKS
-74 IDWATYQVL
+74 ITWATYQVL

-96 HLTDWARTVLV
+96 HLTDWAKDVLV
-107 GTGTTGT
+107 GT
-114 GTTEEAAIKEIT
+114 GTTEEAAIKKIT
-126 KLTTTGAAATEQSDL
+126 KLTKTGTGATEQSDL
-141 VNRLAAATTKTPYSA
+141 VNQLAAATTKNPYSAA
-156 SWSVTGTTAKADL
+156 SWSVTGTDAAADL

-189 VSVDTSGTTDTA
+189 VSVDTSGTTDT
-201 DNGWVLTAK
+201 DENGWVLTAK

-224 ITGKNGSTPVAISVG
+224 ITGKNGSAPVAISAG
-239 KTTETAQIGDKIHYT
+239 KTTETAQIGDTIHYT
-254 IVAQVPHYPDNST
+254 IEAQVPHYPDNST
-267 VKTFKVVD
+267 DKTFKVVD
-275 TPTNLSILT
+275 TPTNLSIST
-284 DSISVAGVDA
+284 ERISVSGVKTDGGETAIA
-294 ANAETEIPKASYT
+294 ATSYD
-307 VSKDSANGPV
+307 VSKDSANGSV
-317 TIDFSNNYNGTFY
+317 TIDFSNNYDGTFY
-330 NTTEK
+330 DTTAK

-350 TEAAKI
+350 TEAAEM
-356 GTEGNPN
+356 GTNGNPN

-373 QEKELPSPKTTV
+373 QEKEISSPKTTV
-385 FTYGLNVVKLEAG
+385 FTYGLNVEKLEAG
-398 TEAGT
+398 TEA
-403 EAKKLTNAVF
+403 EVKKLTNAVF

-444 ASATGYTKDLKT
+444 AASTTGYTKDLKT
-456 QGTDGSF
+456 QGTGGSF
-463 WLKGLDAR
+463 WLKGLDAG

-508 GILQEVTGTE
+508 GILLGVTGKE
-518 KDKNDQVI
+518 KDKTGLAVEDG
-526 ATDAGSWKC
+526 TGSWRY
-535 GLLDADKAKAAV
+535 GLSTEAAKAAV

-581 VYGISRRKTQDE
+581 VYGISRRKKQDE

>member
-41 SAQTLAADATSKIV
+41 SAQTLTADTTSKIV
-55 TSTAEVTISNV
+55 TSTAKVTISNV
-66 TKVPEGKS
+66 PAGKS
-74 IDWATYQVL
+74 ITWPTYQVL

-96 HLTDWARTVLV
+96 HLTDWANTVLV
-107 GTGTTGT
+107 GTGTNQVL
-114 GTTEEAAIKEIT
+114 TEEEAIKEIT

-141 VNRLAAATTKTPYSA
+141 VNRLAAATKIPYTAA
-156 SWSVTGTTAKADL
+156 SWSVTGTNAAADL

-224 ITGKNGSTPVAISVG
+224 ITGKNGTTVTFDNG
-239 KTTETAQIGDKIHYT
+239 KTTETAQIGDTIHYT

-267 VKTFKVVD
+267 NKTFKVVD
-275 TPTNLSILT
+275 TPTNLSIST
-284 DSISVAGVDA
+284 GSISVSGVKTDGTETAIA
-294 ANAETEIPKASYT
+294 ATSYD

-317 TIDFSNNYNGTFY
+317 TIDFSDSYNGTFY
-330 NTTEK
+330 DTTAK

-350 TEAAKI
+350 TEDAEM
-356 GTEGNPN
+356 GTNGNPN

-368 YRIDT
+368 YWFDT

-398 TEAGT
+398 TEA
-403 EAKKLTNAVF
+403 EVKKLTNAVF
-413 QISRDVNG
+413 QISRDE
-421 TSTPL
+421 SQTPL

-508 GILQEVTGTE
+508 GILLGVTGTE
-518 KDKNDQVI
+518 KDKNGQAI
-526 ATDAGSWKC
+526 TGTGSWTY
-535 GLLDADKAKAAV
+535 GLSTEAAKAAV

-581 VYGISRRKTQDE
+581 VYGISRRKKQDE

>member
-1 MKHKDRFVFGRT
+1 MRHKDRFVFRRT

-29 SILFLPGVTADV
+29 SILFLPGVTVDV
-41 SAQTLAADATSKIV
+41 SAQSLTAGTDKIV
-55 TSTAEVTISNV
+55 TSKAEITVTN
-66 TKVPEGKS
+66 VPEGKS
-74 IDWATYQVL
+74 ISWPTYQVL

-96 HLTDWARTVLV
+96 HLTGWAKNILV
-107 GTGTTGT
+107 GSGT
-114 GTTEEAAIKEIT
+114 GQADTEEAAIKKIT
-126 KLTTTGAAATEQSDL
+126 ELTKTGTGATEQSDL
-141 VNRLAAATTKTPYSA
+141 VNQLAAAATKTAYAAA
-156 SWSVTGTTAKADL
+156 SWTVTGTNATATL

-189 VSVDTSGTTDTA
+189 VSVDTSGTTQTGA
-201 DNGWVLTAK
+201 DQWELKAK
-210 GAVLKGKTLSIDKK
+210 GAVLKGKSLSIGKK
-224 ITGKNGSTPVAISVG
+224 ITGKNGTTVTFENG
-239 KTTETAQIGDKIHYT
+239 KTTETAQIGDTIHYT
-254 IVAQVPHYPDNST
+254 IQAQVPHYPDNST
-267 VKTFKVVD
+267 DKTFKVVD
-275 TPTNLSILT
+275 TPTNLSIST
-284 DSISVAGVDA
+284 DSISVSGVNDAGTETVIA
-294 ANAETEIPKASYT
+294 ATSYA
-307 VSKDSANGPV
+307 VSKNITDGSV
-317 TIDFSNNYNGTFY
+317 TIDFSNNYDGVFY
-330 NTTEK
+330 NATAK

-350 TEAAKI
+350 TEKAEL
-356 GTEGNPN
+356 GTNGNPN

-368 YRIDT
+368 YQIDN
-373 QEKELPSPKTTV
+373 QQKELPSPKTTV
-385 FTYGLNVVKLEAG
+385 FTYGLNAEKL
-398 TEAGT
+398 EAGT

-413 QISRDVNG
+413 QISRDG
-421 TSTPL
+421 TTTPL

-444 ASATGYTKDLKT
+444 AASTTGYTKDLTT
-456 QGTDGSF
+456 QGIDGSF
-463 WLKGLDAR
+463 WLKGLDAG

-487 NTDTLTIRLTAK
+487 NTDTLTIHLTAE

-508 GILQEVTGTE
+508 GILRKVDGTE
-518 KDKNDQVI
+518 KDKNGQGI
-526 ATDAGSWKC
+526 TDAGSWTY
-535 GLLDADKAKAAV
+535 GVLTTDAAKAAV

-581 VYGISRRKTQDE
+581 VYGISRRKKQDE

>member
-41 SAQTLAADATSKIV
+41 SAQTLTADTTSKIV
-55 TSTAEVTISNV
+55 TSKAKVTISH
-66 TKVPEGKS
+66 VPAGKS
-74 IDWATYQVL
+74 IFWPTYQVL
-83 YATYDAGSNALEY
+83 YATYDAGSNELEY
-96 HLTDWARTVLV
+96 HLTRWAKDVLV
-107 GTGTTGT
+107 GTGTNQVA
-114 GTTEEAAIKEIT
+114 TEEAAIKKIT
-126 KLTTTGAAATEQSDL
+126 GLTTTGNDATEQSDL
-141 VNRLAAATTKTPYSA
+141 VNQLAAATTKNEYTAA
-156 SWSVTGTTAKADL
+156 SWSVAGTDATADL

-189 VSVDTSGTTDTA
+189 VSVDTSGTTDT
-201 DNGWVLTAK
+201 DENGWVLTAK

-239 KTTETAQIGDKIHYT
+239 KTTETAQIGDTIHYT
-254 IVAQVPHYPDNST
+254 IEAQVPHYPDNST
-267 VKTFKVVD
+267 DKTFKVVD
-275 TPTNLSILT
+275 TPTNLSIST
-284 DSISVAGVDA
+284 ERISVAGVNVGGTETVIA
-294 ANAETEIPKASYT
+294 ATSYA
-307 VSKDSANGPV
+307 VSKNTTDGSV
-317 TIDFSNNYNGTFY
+317 TIDFSDSYDGTFY
-330 NTTEK
+330 NTTAK

-350 TEAAKI
+350 TEAAKM
-356 GTEGNPN
+356 GAEGNPN

-398 TEAGT
+398 TEA
-403 EAKKLTNAVF
+403 EVKKLTNAVF

-463 WLKGLDAR
+463 WLKGLDAG

-508 GILQEVTGTE
+508 GILQNVEGTE
-518 KDKNDQVI
+518 KDKNGQAI
-526 ATDAGSWKC
+526 TGTGSWTC
-535 GLLDADKAKAAV
+535 GVLDVDKAKAAV

-581 VYGISRRKTQDE
+581 VYGISRRKKQDE

>member
-1 MKHKDRFVFGRT
+1 MKHNARFVFGRT

-41 SAQTLAADATSKIV
+41 SAQTLAADTTSKIV
-55 TSTAEVTISNV
+55 TSAANVTISNV
-66 TKVPEGKS
+66 PAGKS
-74 IDWATYQVL
+74 ITWATYQVL

-96 HLTDWARTVLV
+96 HLTDWAKDVLV
-107 GTGTTGT
+107 GTGTTEEAEIKKITELTKTGT
-114 GTTEEAAIKEIT
+114 GAK
-126 KLTTTGAAATEQSDL
+126 EQSDL
-141 VNRLAAATTKTPYSA
+141 VNQLAAATKNAYSA
-156 SWSVTGTTAKADL
+156 IWSVTGTDAVAAL

-189 VSVDTSGTTDTA
+189 VSVDTSGTIDTA

-224 ITGKNGSTPVAISVG
+224 ITGKNGSTPVAISAG

-254 IVAQVPHYPDNST
+254 IVAQVPHYPDNSA

-294 ANAETEIPKASYT
+294 ENAETEIAKASYA

-317 TIDFSNNYNGTFY
+317 TIDFSSIYNGTFY
-330 NTTEK
+330 NTTAK

-350 TEAAKI
+350 TEDANMGA
-356 GTEGNPN
+356 EGNPN

-368 YRIDT
+368 YQIDN

-385 FTYGLNVVKLEAG
+385 FTYGLNVVKL
-398 TEAGT
+398 EAGT

-432 DGSYTLAQDQTT
+432 DGSYTLAQDQAAA

-463 WLKGLDAR
+463 WLKGLDAG
-471 VDYSLKEVKAP
+471 VYYSLKEVKAP

-487 NTDTLTIRLTAK
+487 NTDTLTIHLTAE
-499 TNPDDSTYT
+499 TNPDDPTCYT
-508 GILQEVTGTE
+508 GILRDVTGTE
-518 KDKNDQVI
+518 KDKTGQAI
-526 ATDAGSWKC
+526 TGAGSWTY
-535 GLLDADKAKAAV
+535 GVLDGDKAKAAV

-593 RG
+593 RR

>member
-1 MKHKDRFVFGRT
+1 
-13 ARSVLRT
+13 

-41 SAQTLAADATSKIV
+41 SAQTLTADTNKIV
-55 TSTAEVTISNV
+55 TSTANVTINS
-66 TKVPEGKS
+66 VPEGKS
-74 IDWATYQVL
+74 ITWATYQVL
-83 YATYDAGSNALEY
+83 YANYDAGSNALEY
-96 HLTDWARTVLV
+96 HLTPWAKDVLV
-107 GTGTTGT
+107 GTGIGKEA
-114 GTTEEAAIKEIT
+114 TEEAAIKKIT
-126 KLTTTGAAATEQSDL
+126 ELTKTGTGAKEQSDL
-141 VNRLAAATTKTPYSA
+141 VNQLAAATTKTPYSA

-169 PVGAYLVIPSCEGMT
+169 PVGAYLVIPSCEEMT

-189 VSVDTSGTTDTA
+189 VSVDTSETTETGA
-201 DNGWVLTAK
+201 DRWELKAK

-224 ITGKNGSTPVAISVG
+224 ITGKNGSTPVAISAG
-239 KTTETAQIGDKIHYT
+239 KTTETAQIGDTIHYT

-267 VKTFKVVD
+267 NKTFKVVD
-275 TPTNLSILT
+275 TPTNLSIST
-284 DSISVAGVDA
+284 NSISVSGVDD
-294 ANAETEIPKASYT
+294 ANAETVIAATDYKVSPKAADGS
-307 VSKDSANGPV
+307 V
-317 TIDFSNNYNGTFY
+317 TIDFSDSYNGTFY
-330 NTTEK
+330 DTATK

-350 TEAAKI
+350 TEAAEM
-356 GTEGNPN
+356 GTNGNPN

-385 FTYGLNVVKLEAG
+385 FTYGLDVKKLEAG

-403 EAKKLTNAVF
+403 AVKKLTNAVF

-444 ASATGYTKDLKT
+444 AASTTGYTKDLTT

-463 WLKGLDAR
+463 WLKGLDAG

-499 TNPDDSTYT
+499 TNPDDPTCYT
-508 GILQEVTGTE
+508 GILRDVTGTE
-518 KDKNDQVI
+518 KDKNGQTI
-526 ATDAGSWKC
+526 TGAGSWTY
-535 GLLDADKAKAAV
+535 GLSTEAAKAAV

>member
-1 MKHKDRFVFGRT
+1 MRHNDRFVFGRT

-41 SAQTLAADATSKIV
+41 SAQSLTADTDKIV
-55 TSTAEVTISNV
+55 TSTANVTINS
-66 TKVPEGKS
+66 VPEGKS
-74 IDWATYQVL
+74 ITWATYQVL
-83 YATYDAGSNALEY
+83 YANYDADSNALEY
-96 HLTDWARTVLV
+96 HLTDWAKDVLV
-107 GTGTTGT
+107 GTGIGKE
-114 GTTEEAAIKEIT
+114 TTEEAAIKKIT
-126 KLTTTGAAATEQSDL
+126 KLTTTGTAATEQSDL
-141 VNRLAAATTKTPYSA
+141 VNQLAAATTKITYSA
-156 SWSVTGTTAKADL
+156 AIWSVTGTTAAADL
-169 PVGAYLVIPSCEGMT
+169 PVGAYLVIPSCEEMT

-189 VSVDTSGTTDTA
+189 VSVDTSETTETDE
-201 DNGWVLTAK
+201 DRWVLTAK
-210 GAVLKGKTLSIDKK
+210 GAVLKGKSLSIDKK
-224 ITGKNGSTPVAISVG
+224 ITGKNGSAPVAISAG
-239 KTTETAQIGDKIHYT
+239 KTTETAQIGDTIHYT
-254 IVAQVPHYPDNST
+254 IEAQVPHYPDNSA

-275 TPTNLSILT
+275 TPTNLSIST
-284 DSISVAGVDA
+284 ESISVSGVDA
-294 ANAETEIPKASYT
+294 ENAETEIAKASYA

-317 TIDFSNNYNGTFY
+317 TIDFSSIYNGTFY
-330 NTTEK
+330 NAATK

-350 TEAAKI
+350 TEDAKM
-356 GTEGNPN
+356 GAEGNPN

-373 QEKELPSPKTTV
+373 QDKELPSPKTTV

-398 TEAGT
+398 TEG
-403 EAKKLTNAVF
+403 KKLTNAVF
-413 QISRDVNG
+413 QISRDG
-421 TSTPL
+421 TTTPL

-444 ASATGYTKDLKT
+444 AASTTGYTKDLTT

-463 WLKGLDAR
+463 WLKGLDAG

-499 TNPDDSTYT
+499 TNPDDPTCYT
-508 GILQEVTGTE
+508 GILRDVTGTE
-518 KDKNDQVI
+518 KDKNGQAI
-526 ATDAGSWKC
+526 TGAGSWTY
-535 GLLDADKAKAAV
+535 GLSTEAAKAAV

>member
-1 MKHKDRFVFGRT
+1 MKHNDRFVFGRT

-41 SAQTLAADATSKIV
+41 SAQTLAADTTSKIV
-55 TSTAEVTISNV
+55 TSPAEVTINS
-66 TKVPEGKS
+66 VPEGKS
-74 IDWATYQVL
+74 ITWATYQVL

-96 HLTDWARTVLV
+96 HLTGWAKNVLV
-107 GTGTTGT
+107 GTGAGQAD
-114 GTTEEAAIKEIT
+114 TEEAAIKKIT
-126 KLTTTGAAATEQSDL
+126 ELTTTGTAATEQSDL
-141 VNRLAAATTKTPYSA
+141 VNQLAAETAKNEYTAA
-156 SWSVTGTTAKADL
+156 SWTVTGTTAKADL
-169 PVGAYLVIPSCEGMT
+169 PVGAYLVIPSCEEMT

-189 VSVDTSGTTDTA
+189 VSVDTSGTTDT
-201 DNGWVLTAK
+201 DENGWVLTAK

-224 ITGKNGSTPVAISVG
+224 ITGKNGSTPVAISAG
-239 KTTETAQIGDKIHYT
+239 KTTETAQIGDTIHYT
-254 IVAQVPHYPDNST
+254 IEAQVPHYPDNST
-267 VKTFKVVD
+267 DKTFKVVD
-275 TPTNLSILT
+275 TPTNLSIST
-284 DSISVAGVDA
+284 ERISVAGVNVGGTETVIA
-294 ANAETEIPKASYT
+294 ATSYA
-307 VSKDSANGPV
+307 VSKNTTDGSV
-317 TIDFSNNYNGTFY
+317 TIDFSNSYDGTFY
-330 NTTEK
+330 NTTAK

-350 TEAAKI
+350 TEAAKM
-356 GTEGNPN
+356 GAEGNPN

-373 QEKELPSPKTTV
+373 QEKEISSPKTTV

-398 TEAGT
+398 TEG
-403 EAKKLTNAVF
+403 KKLTNAVF

-426 YFKDNE
+426 YFKNNE
-432 DGSYTLAQDQTT
+432 DGSYTLAQDQTVAGST
-444 ASATGYTKDLKT
+444 AGYTKDLKT

-463 WLKGLDAR
+463 WLKGLDAG

-499 TNPDDSTYT
+499 TNPVDSTHT
-508 GILQEVTGTE
+508 GILREVTGTE
-518 KDKNDQVI
+518 KDKNGQAI
-526 ATDAGSWKC
+526 TGTGSWTY
-535 GLLDADKAKAAV
+535 GVLDADKAKAEV

-581 VYGISRRKTQDE
+581 VYGISRRKKQDE

>member
-41 SAQTLAADATSKIV
+41 SAQTLAADTTSKIV

-66 TKVPEGKS
+66 PEGKNIS
-74 IDWATYQVL
+74 WPTYQVL

-96 HLTDWARTVLV
+96 HLTQWANDILV
-107 GTGTTGT
+107 GSNPGQAA
-114 GTTEEAAIKEIT
+114 TEEAAIKEIT

-141 VNRLAAATTKTPYSA
+141 VNQLAAATAKTKYTAA
-156 SWSVTGTTAKADL
+156 SWRVTGTTAAADL

-189 VSVDTSGTTDTA
+189 VSVDTSGTTQTDE
-201 DNGWVLTAK
+201 DQWVLTAK

-224 ITGKNGSTPVAISVG
+224 ITGKNGSDPVKIENG
-239 KTTETAQIGDKIHYT
+239 KTTETAQIGDTIHYT
-254 IVAQVPHYPDNST
+254 IEAQVPHYPDNST
-267 VKTFKVVD
+267 GKIFRVVD
-275 TPTNLSILT
+275 TPTNLSIST
-284 DSISVAGVDA
+284 GSISVSGVKTDGTETAIA
-294 ANAETEIPKASYT
+294 ATSYA
-307 VSKDSANGPV
+307 VSKDSTNGSV
-317 TIDFSNNYNGTFY
+317 TIDFSKKYDETFY
-330 NTTEK
+330 DKTAK
-335 SWPYV
+335 FWPYV

-350 TEAAKI
+350 TEDAKM
-356 GTEGNPN
+356 GVDGNPN

-373 QEKELPSPKTTV
+373 QEKDISSPKTTV
-385 FTYGLNVVKLEAG
+385 FTYGLDVKKLEAG
-398 TEAGT
+398 TEA
-403 EAKKLTNAVF
+403 EVKKLTNAVF

-426 YFKDNE
+426 YFKDNK
-432 DGSYTLAQDQTT
+432 DGSYTLAQNQTT
-444 ASATGYTKDLKT
+444 AASATDYTKDLKT
-456 QGTDGSF
+456 QGTGGSF
-463 WLKGLDAR
+463 LLKGLDAG
-471 VDYSLKEVKAP
+471 VGYSLKEVKAP

-487 NTDTLTIRLTAK
+487 NTDTLTIHLTAE
-499 TNPDDSTYT
+499 TNQVDSTYT
-508 GILQEVTGTE
+508 GILQEVTGKE
-518 KDKNDQVI
+518 KNKNGQEI
-526 ATDAGSWKC
+526 ETGTGSWTY
-535 GLLDADKAKAAV
+535 GVLDADKAKAAV

-581 VYGISRRKTQDE
+581 VYGISRRKKQDE

>member
-29 SILFLPGVTADV
+29 SILFLPGVTVDV
-41 SAQTLAADATSKIV
+41 SAQTLAADTTSKIV
-55 TSTAEVTISNV
+55 TSTAKVTINIAAN
-66 TKVPEGKS
+66 VPEGKIIS
-74 IDWATYQVL
+74 WPTYQVL
-83 YATYDAGSNALEY
+83 YATYDADSNALEY
-96 HLTDWARTVLV
+96 HLTGWAKDVLV
-107 GTGTTGT
+107 GTGTTGTGTT

-141 VNRLAAATTKTPYSA
+141 VNRLAAAATKIPYTAA
-156 SWSVTGTTAKADL
+156 SWSVAGMDATADL

-201 DNGWVLTAK
+201 EDGWVLTAK

-224 ITGKNGSTPVAISVG
+224 ITGKNGSTPVAISAG

-254 IVAQVPHYPDNST
+254 IVAQVPHYPDNSA

-294 ANAETEIPKASYT
+294 DDGETPIAAASYD

-317 TIDFSNNYNGTFY
+317 TIDFSSIYNGTFY
-330 NTTEK
+330 NATAK

-350 TEAAKI
+350 TEDAKM
-356 GTEGNPN
+356 GAEGNPN

-373 QEKELPSPKTTV
+373 EEKELPSPKTTV

-398 TEAGT
+398 TEG
-403 EAKKLTNAVF
+403 KKLTNAVF
-413 QISRDVNG
+413 QISRDG
-421 TSTPL
+421 TTTPL

-432 DGSYTLAQDQTT
+432 DGSYTLAQDQTAA

-463 WLKGLDAR
+463 WLKGLDAG

-499 TNPDDSTYT
+499 TNPDDPTCYT
-508 GILQEVTGTE
+508 GILRDVTGTE
-518 KDKNDQVI
+518 KDKNGQAI
-526 ATDAGSWKC
+526 TGAGSWTY
-535 GLLDADKAKAAV
+535 GLSTEAAKAAV

>member
-1 MKHKDRFVFGRT
+1 
-13 ARSVLRT
+13 
-20 MLSVVLLLC
+20 
-29 SILFLPGVTADV
+29 
-41 SAQTLAADATSKIV
+41 
-55 TSTAEVTISNV
+55 
-66 TKVPEGKS
+66 
-74 IDWATYQVL
+74 
-83 YATYDAGSNALEY
+83 
-96 HLTDWARTVLV
+96 
-107 GTGTTGT
+107 
-114 GTTEEAAIKEIT
+114 
-126 KLTTTGAAATEQSDL
+126 
-141 VNRLAAATTKTPYSA
+141 
-156 SWSVTGTTAKADL
+156 
-169 PVGAYLVIPSCEGMT
+169 
-184 FLNML
+184 ML

-201 DNGWVLTAK
+201 EDGWVLTAK

-224 ITGKNGSTPVAISVG
+224 ITGKNGSTPDAISAG

-267 VKTFKVVD
+267 GKIFRVVD

-284 DSISVAGVDA
+284 ESISVSGVDT

-330 NTTEK
+330 DTTAK

-350 TEAAKI
+350 TEAAEM
-356 GTEGNPN
+356 GTNGNPN

-373 QEKELPSPKTTV
+373 EEKELPSPKTTV
-385 FTYGLNVVKLEAG
+385 FTYGLNVVKL
-398 TEAGT
+398 EAGT

-432 DGSYTLAQDQTT
+432 DGSYTLAQDQAAA

-463 WLKGLDAR
+463 WLKGLDAG
-471 VDYSLKEVKAP
+471 VYYSLKEVKAP

-487 NTDTLTIRLTAK
+487 NTDTLTIHLTAE
-499 TNPDDSTYT
+499 TNPDDPTCYT
-508 GILQEVTGTE
+508 GILRDVTGTE
-518 KDKNDQVI
+518 KDKNGQAI
-526 ATDAGSWKC
+526 TGAGSWTY
-535 GLLDADKAKAAV
+535 GLSTEAAKAAV